1 MSDPDQSALPEP
13 AAEPLPPPVAHR
25 RARRTWPQRFVL
37 GFNVLAA
44 LACFGTAFGLY
55 YANERVGDRKVV
67 TIEHAPEPGELSTAP
82 GSVPV
87 TDDTATDEPAVDVAA
102 ANFLITGA
110 DNGDC
115 VEPGDLPDADVGDRT
130 GLGERSDTIMVI
142 RVDPAANQAAVLS
155 FPRDLWVRIG
165 GGSRKSRINSAFDRN
180 DPSRLVQTI
189 ESEFAIPI
197 DHYINVDF
205 CAFKEIV
212 GAVGGVRVPFP
223 YAVRDKATGLSIPQ
237 AGCYP
242 LGPDEALDYVRSRK
256 YEYLDPATGTWKQD
270 PTSDFGRIARQQDFI
285 RRALQ
290 KALDKG
296 ARDPRVANQLLNAGL
311 KYVITDDGLTIGSLL
326 DFARAMKNLDPATIH
341 TYTVESERAIISSN
355 DVLLPRLE
363 TDNMEAI
370 LAVFRGQA
378 RLADAPE
385 QTATTPITTTS
396 TSSTTTTVA
405 STRTTVGAPGSSTP
419 STSSTTTSA
428 PATTTTLPTV
438 VAEENQQGIVP
449 PPDLSCR

>member
-1 MSDPDQSALPEP
+1 MSDPDQSPPTEP
-13 AAEPLPPPVAHR
+13 AIETLPPPVAR
-25 RARRTWPQRFVL
+25 RPARRTWPQRFVL

-44 LACFGTAFGLY
+44 LACFGTAFGLF
-55 YANERVGDRKVV
+55 YANERVGERKVV
-67 TIEHAPEPGELSTAP
+67 TIEHAPEPDQLSTSP

-87 TDDTATDEPAVDVAA
+87 TDDTASDEPPADVAA

-115 VEPGDLPDADVGDRT
+115 VEPGDVPDADVGDRT
-130 GLGERSDTIMVI
+130 SLGERSDTIMVI

-189 ESEFAIPI
+189 ESEFGIPI
-197 DHYINVDF
+197 DHYVNVDF

-212 GAVGGVRVPFP
+212 KAVGGVRVPFP
-223 YAVRDKATGLSIPQ
+223 YAVRDKGTGLSIPQ

-256 YEYLDPATGTWKQD
+256 YEYLDPATGKWKQD

-311 KYVITDDGLTIGSLL
+311 EYVITDDGLTVGSLL

-355 DVLLPRLE
+355 DVLLPRLGS
-363 TDNMEAI
+363 DNMAAI

-385 QTATTPITTTS
+385 QAATTPVTSTSTTTTLAPTRTTIGGPGSSGATTS
-396 TSSTTTTVA
+396 TSTTAEPT
-405 STRTTVGAPGSSTP
+405 
-419 STSSTTTSA
+419 
-428 PATTTTLPTV
+428 TTTTLPTV